1 MLDAAWHVGLFTVIL
16 ICSLRGKLE
25 AGAAL
30 FGRPKAGFFF
40 LSHLSGHGCFL
51 SFTVPPKDD
60 KRKKDARKS
69 VKKDRNPV
77 NKSRAN
83 VNKTKQTKTQ
93 PKGKVQDKLNQ
104 VPELH
109 MTNSVRK
116 FLTMSLLFQLWS
128 LND

>member
-1 MLDAAWHVGLFTVIL
+1 M
-16 ICSLRGKLE
+16 
-25 AGAAL
+25 
-30 FGRPKAGFFF
+30 
-40 LSHLSGHGCFL
+40 
-51 SFTVPPKDD
+51 PPKDD

-93 PKGKVQDKLNQ
+93 PKSKVQDKFVNQ
-104 VPELH
+104 VPKLH

-116 FLTMSLLFQLWS
+116 FLTRSLLFQLWS